1 MIPCVSLNSHS
12 FNNHFIDTPISAQ
25 LVAQEIAYVIDMA
38 RHQGQNLEDLVSEIL
53 DDDPILDSVQRRWL
67 SNIIIQ
73 AWKNLP
79 YSPAKNFSTDNY
91 LHLNHRDTSLSTTVS
106 TS

>member
-1 MIPCVSLNSHS
+1 MIPCISVNNHN
-12 FNNHFIDTPISAQ
+12 FNNNFVENTISVE
-25 LVAQEIAYVIDMA
+25 LVAKEIAYVINTA
-38 RHQGQNLEDLVSEIL
+38 RHQGKNLEDLVSEIL

-79 YSPAKNFSTDNY
+79 YSSAKNSSTDKYNR
-91 LHLNHRDTSLSTTVS
+91 LNHRDNSLSTIIS